1 MQRLFEKIK
10 SLTVSAYIFYYESS
24 NSAYIFCYE
33 SSNKIYIYGNLNL
46 LVSSSINLVL
56 ITYYDRWPKLSSS
69 N

>member
-1 MQRLFEKIK
+1 MQKLFEKIK
-10 SLTVSAYIFYYESS
+10 SLTISAYIFY
-24 NSAYIFCYE
+24 YE

-56 ITYYDRWPKLSSS
+56 ITYYDRWPKLSSG